1 MSNSGR
7 EHRFGEVKGEED
19 MLLKEMLL
27 VFRLSKKPSSTLWC
41 AWFESKRFGPVSW
54 ILCILKYRTLVDSTQ
69 VDVEARR

>member
-27 VFRLSKKPSSTLWC
+27 VFRLSKTPSSTLWC
-41 AWFESKRFGPVSW
+41 AWFESERSGQYLEYSVFE
-54 ILCILKYRTLVDSTQ
+54 RTIPL
-69 VDVEARR
+69 